1 MTPGKTRGLLD
12 FIYLEPRR
20 GDTKYA
26 KYRPPRRTLTTTTFH
41 IPPALPG
48 VIDVKIPQY
57 CGTGSFGSTILI
69 SM

>member
-48 VIDVKIPQY
+48 VIDV
-57 CGTGSFGSTILI
+57 
-69 SM
+69 